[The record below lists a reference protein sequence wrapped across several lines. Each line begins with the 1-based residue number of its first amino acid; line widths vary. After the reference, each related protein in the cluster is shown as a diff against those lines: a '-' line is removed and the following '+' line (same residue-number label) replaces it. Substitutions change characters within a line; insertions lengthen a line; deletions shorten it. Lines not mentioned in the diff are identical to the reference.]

1 MTKTALN
8 PGLFFDV
15 TLPSYDQYMIC
26 GILVRTMSKFD
37 TVIISNRLPVSV
49 AKKDGKLVYEASSGG
64 LATAMSSLEADNKI
78 WVGWPGIDAET
89 LSDDERES
97 ITHTLRE
104 QGCYPVFLTAKEVE
118 LYYEG
123 YANDTLWPLFHYF
136 QSVAHFSGEYWEA
149 YQTVNEKFAV
159 ATAEVSAN
167 DARIW
172 IQDYH
177 FMLLPSMIRERLTA
191 STIGF
196 FLHIPFPS
204 FEIFRLLPQ
213 RKELLKGLLGADVV
227 GFHVYDYAQ
236 HFLDSCRRLLGV
248 PSSNGIL
255 EYEGRRVKASAYPI
269 GIDYVKFRTQLGT
282 KETKEALKQLEDAY
296 GKQKLILS
304 VDRLDYS
311 KGIPERLEAFRLLLE
326 THPEYRGAVKLL
338 MIAVPSRTGVQAYQ
352 DLRDEIEKT
361 VSRINGTYGTVD
373 WAPISYQFQNRPFS
387 EIVALYAR
395 ADIML
400 VTPIR
405 DGMNLVAKEYVASK
419 KNRGGVLILSEMAGA
434 IDEMP
439 EAISINPNNA
449 DSVCEA
455 THQAL
460 TMSIK
465 EQKRRLT
472 AMQERLSV
480 VTVQNWGKEFMNDLE
495 MVARRASSSPRALSL
510 TQKQRL
516 VTRYRTAKHR
526 LIILDYDGT
535 LRGFVKTPSPI
546 AAAPTLRI
554 WRILKTLSDQPNT
567 TVAIV
572 SGRTKRAL
580 SSWFV
585 GLPVVLAAEHGAWKR
600 YDKKWQQI
608 DSGFKKDKKRIRA
621 VMEKYTER
629 TQGSEIEEKDHALVW
644 HFTNVE
650 PDIAFKRASEL
661 KRELTELLAGDDV
674 AVHEGRNIIEVKPSV
689 VTKGSVVR
697 ELRRSYPADFIL
709 CAGDDYTDEDMF
721 HELQDDPS
729 AVTIKV
735 RPGET
740 SARHTVTKPA
750 QLLDILE
757 ELSPTSS
764 LAALTEIP
772 TKLPRKV
779 FRWLRK

>member
-1 MTKTALN
+1 
-8 PGLFFDV
+8 
-15 TLPSYDQYMIC
+15 
-26 GILVRTMSKFD
+26 
-37 TVIISNRLPVSV
+37 
-49 AKKDGKLVYEASSGG
+49 
-64 LATAMSSLEADNKI
+64 
-78 WVGWPGIDAET
+78 WPGIDADT
-89 LSDDERES
+89 LSDEEREI
-97 ITHTLRE
+97 ITAKLQE
-104 QGCYPVFLTAKEVE
+104 KGCYPVFLTAKEVE

-136 QSVAHFSGEYWEA
+136 QSVARYPQEYWDA
-149 YQTVNEKFAV
+149 YQLVNEKFADV
-159 ATAEVSAN
+159 AAQVAAA

-177 FMLLPSMIRERLTA
+177 FMLLPGMIRERA
-191 STIGF
+191 SATTIGF

-213 RKELLKGLLGADVV
+213 RKELLRGLLGADVI

-248 PSSNGIL
+248 SASNGML
-255 EYEGRRVKASAYPI
+255 EYEGRMVKASAYPI
-269 GIDYVKFRTQLGT
+269 GIDYAKFRAQLDA
-282 KETKEALKQLEDAY
+282 KETKDALKQLDDAY

-326 THPEYRGAVKLL
+326 THPEHRGKVKLL

-352 DLRDEIEKT
+352 QLRDEIERT

-387 EIVALYAR
+387 EVVALYAR

-419 KNRGGVLILSEMAGA
+419 KRRGGVLILSEMAGA

-439 EAISINPNNA
+439 EALSINPNNA
-449 DSVCEA
+449 HSVCEA
-455 THQAL
+455 THNAL
-460 TMSIK
+460 SMPMS
-465 EQKRRLT
+465 EQKKRLS
-472 AMQERLSV
+472 AMQKRLSV
-480 VTVQNWGKEFMNDLE
+480 VTVQNWGKEFMGDLE
-495 MVARRASSSPRALSL
+495 TVSKREGSSRKQLSL
-510 TQKQRL
+510 TQRQRL
-516 VTRYRTAKHR
+516 VTRYRTAGHR

-535 LRGFVKTPSPI
+535 LRGFVKTPSPL
-546 AAAPTLRI
+546 AAAPTLRV
-554 WRILKTLSDQPNT
+554 WRTLKVLSDQPNT

-572 SGRTKRAL
+572 SGRTRRAL

-585 GLPVVLAAEHGAWKR
+585 GLPLVLAAEHGAWKR
-600 YDKKWQQI
+600 YGRKWEEI
-608 DSGFKKDKKRIRA
+608 DSGFKKDKKRIRT
-621 VMEKYTER
+621 VMEKYTSR
-629 TQGSEIEEKDHALVW
+629 TNGSEIEEKDHALVW
-644 HFTNVE
+644 HYTNVE

-661 KRELTELLAGDDV
+661 KRELTELLADDDV
-674 AVHEGRNIIEVKPSV
+674 NVHDGRNIVEVKPSAI
-689 VTKGSVVR
+689 TKGSVVR
-697 ELRRSYPADFIL
+697 ELRRMYPSDFVL

-721 HELQDDPS
+721 RELQDDPS

-735 RPGET
+735 GQADT
-740 SARHTVTKPA
+740 AARHTVAKPG
-750 QLLDILE
+750 QLLKLLE
-757 ELSPTSS
+757 ELSPPSS
-764 LAALTEIP
+764 LTVLTEIP
-772 TKLPRKV
+772 TKIPRKL